1 MLYYTEYNGH
11 NVDIVG
17 SRKKI
22 DNTIYSFDIETTSY
36 LILDGK
42 QVSGIE
48 YQNLTKEEQERSE
61 FRSCMY
67 IWMFSINDVV
77 YYGRTW
83 EEFKKFLNR
92 LEMYSKEKKIVFIHN
107 LSFEFQ
113 FLKGVFNFTDVMAR
127 KSHKVMRCFFED
139 YNIELRC
146 TYMMSN
152 CALKYLPKLFNLP
165 VKKQVGDL
173 DYTLVRTPKTEITTQ
188 EMKYCE
194 NDCLVIYYYIQRELE
209 TYERVDKIP
218 LTSTGHVRREL
229 KERISEDW
237 NYKNKVKKAINTDP
251 HIYNLLQDAFAGGYT
266 HANWIYTDEIIKN
279 VDSWD
284 FTSSYPY
291 ILVTHQFPST
301 EFKKCYIKDVKNM
314 SKRFAYILVVK
325 FKNIKC
331 KYFNNF
337 ISQSKCRNIKG
348 GKYDN
353 GRIIEAE
360 ELETTITDIDF
371 YFILQSYNC
380 QYEIEEI
387 YYSKYDF
394 LPKQFIEFVLEKYVN
409 KTEFKNVEGKEVE
422 YMKEKNKFNS
432 LYGMSVTNM
441 IRDEVIFDN
450 KEGWFEK
457 PLTNTEIISALQNEK
472 KKGFLSFAYGV
483 WVTAYARSNL
493 LKNVIKL
500 DKYVIYC
507 DTDSMKLKQGYNKNV
522 IEEYNNFVHKKIDY
536 VSKTLEIPIEKFSPK
551 DVFGERHILGV
562 FDSDGNYNEFITQG
576 AKKYAIT
583 KWIKKEKIKD
593 NMNII
598 KIENEKALV
607 LEITV
612 AGVPKQGAKALKDLS
627 EFKDNFVFNFK
638 DTNKN
643 LVIYCENQKEF
654 CLTDYQG
661 KCYNVN
667 DESGCC
673 IVPTT
678 YVLGKALEYANLIS
692 ENSSKRA
699 RYKE

>member
-152 CALKYLPKLFNLP
+152 CALKYLPKLFDLP

-173 DYTLVRTPKTEITTQ
+173 DYTLIRTPKTEITTQ

-301 EFKKCYIKDVKNM
+301 EFKRCYIKDVKNM

-500 DKYVIYC
+500 DEYVIYC

-536 VSKTLEIPIEKFSPK
+536 VSKILEIPIEKFSPK

-654 CLTDYQG
+654 CLTDYQC

>member
-152 CALKYLPKLFNLP
+152 CALKYLPKLFDLP

-173 DYTLVRTPKTEITTQ
+173 DYTLIRTPNTEITTQ

-301 EFKKCYIKDVKNM
+301 EFKRCYIKDVKNM

-457 PLTNTEIISALQNEK
+457 PLTNMEIISALQNEK

-500 DKYVIYC
+500 DEYVIYC